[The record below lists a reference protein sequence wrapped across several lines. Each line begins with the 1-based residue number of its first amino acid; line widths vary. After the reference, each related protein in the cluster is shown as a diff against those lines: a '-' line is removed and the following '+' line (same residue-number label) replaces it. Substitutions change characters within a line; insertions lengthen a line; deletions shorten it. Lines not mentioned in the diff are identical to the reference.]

1 MSEPEVR
8 LHDVSVSGA
17 DHAEI
22 VAAVERAAAGAADA
36 DRSTLAEAVRYA
48 VTEAVA
54 RSAQGGSVR

>member
-22 VAAVERAAAGAADA
+22 VAAVERAAAGAPDA
-36 DRSTLAEAVRYA
+36 DRSSMAEAVRSA
-48 VTEAVA
+48 VADVVA
-54 RSAQGGSVR
+54 RSAKGGSER